1 MYATAGS
8 VAANATLP
16 APAGPTAPPANS
28 APVATAPSA
37 ASAAPS
43 ASVPALASAAAS
55 APKPASSVPGGGIKF
70 SASPH
75 NGQTLDQQA
84 RDQYD
89 CYRFGV
95 AQTGFDPMTSTPAAG
110 KPSQADFDRARA
122 ACFEGRGYTVR

>member
-1 MYATAGS
+1 VS
-8 VAANATLP
+8 
-16 APAGPTAPPANS
+16 
-28 APVATAPSA
+28 
-37 ASAAPS
+37 
-43 ASVPALASAAAS
+43 ALASAATTTAS
-55 APKPASSVPGGGIKF
+55 APQPATPVPGGGGIKF

-75 NGQTLDQQA
+75 NGQTPDQQA

-95 AQTGFDPMTSTPAAG
+95 AQTGFDPMTSGTPAAG